1 LSGTEVL
8 VLFAAILIEGL
19 GLPLPAGPWL
29 LAVGALPA
37 RSQLNPL
44 LMRGVT
50 LLAFFI
56 ANFVWFR
63 AQRRTAR
70 AKFSLSYLTGARP
83 CMAEPGIYFDR
94 YEVRAVLV
102 AKFLLG
108 LNASRLPQ
116 CVVRRQ
122 IGADRIIAIERNGRS
137 LFNPGPDEELQAG
150 DKVLLLG
157 THSQL
162 AAATAL
168 MEA

>member
-1 LSGTEVL
+1 

-70 AKFSLSYLTGARP
+70 AKISLSYLTGARP
-83 CMAEPGIYFDR
+83 CMAEPGIYLTATKCVQFWSRNCYWASTPVGFLSVLSADR
-94 YEVRAVLV
+94 LTRTAS
-102 AKFLLG
+102 
-108 LNASRLPQ
+108 SRLNEMVEASLIQDRMKNCKRAIKSYCSGLILNLPQ
-116 CVVRRQ
+116 RR
-122 IGADRIIAIERNGRS
+122 
-137 LFNPGPDEELQAG
+137 L
-150 DKVLLLG
+150 
-157 THSQL
+157 
-162 AAATAL
+162 
-168 MEA
+168 